1 MTIPN
6 IFPYQN
12 FEAYQRQTK
21 RTVQKYLTKK
31 ERHFQN
37 TIGLI
42 GEVTE
47 VVELLLDEE
56 LDKVHVLE
64 ELADVSWYMSRLLDD
79 WELDMN
85 KVLEEDWTL
94 DFGKEFWFEEYKLR
108 FVDGDER
115 TLKRYA
121 QRLVSISGNISEH
134 LKKHFFQRH
143 DLEIEELAKLC
154 KLLMEE
160 ISKVAF
166 FIGCTMEKVLQT
178 SIEKSNRRYPN
189 GWDENN
195 SINRL

>member
-56 LDKVHVLE
+56 LDKAHVLE

-94 DFGKEFWFEEYKLR
+94 DFGKEFWFEE
-108 FVDGDER
+108 
-115 TLKRYA
+115 
-121 QRLVSISGNISEH
+121 
-134 LKKHFFQRH
+134 
-143 DLEIEELAKLC
+143 
-154 KLLMEE
+154 
-160 ISKVAF
+160 
-166 FIGCTMEKVLQT
+166 
-178 SIEKSNRRYPN
+178 
-189 GWDENN
+189 
-195 SINRL
+195 